1 MIKVLFFG
9 PVAQRTG
16 CRELTVEHRPGL
28 RLKDLHDELAARY
41 ADAFAIVC
49 FVGVDGAQA
58 HDMTQP
64 LADGSEV
71 AFMAKFSGG

>member
-9 PVAQRTG
+9 PVAERAG
-16 CRELTVEHRPGL
+16 CRSLDVPHRAGL
-28 RLKDLHDELAARY
+28 RLQQLRDELAAQY
-41 ADAFAIVC
+41 AEALALVC
-49 FVGVDGAQA
+49 FVAVNGAQV
-58 HDMTQP
+58 HDLALP

>member
-9 PVAQRTG
+9 PVAEQIGQRSVEMEYRQG
-16 CRELTVEHRPGL
+16 LSLRELRET
-28 RLKDLHDELAARY
+28 LAARHPQ
-41 ADAFAIVC
+41 AFAMVA
-49 FVGVDGAQA
+49 FAAVNGAQA
-58 HDMTQP
+58 RDADRL

>member
-9 PVAQRTG
+9 PVAQRAG
-16 CRELTVEHRPGL
+16 CRELAVEHRAGL
-28 RLKDLHDELAARY
+28 RLQDLRDELAARY

-49 FVGVDGAQA
+49 FVAVDGAQA
-58 HDMTQP
+58 HDTAQP

>member
-9 PVAQRTG
+9 PVAQRAG
-16 CRELTVEHRPGL
+16 CRELAIGYRAGL
-28 RLKDLHDELAARY
+28 RLQDLRDELAAHY

-49 FVGVDGAQA
+49 FTAVDGAQA
-58 HDMTQP
+58 HDPTQP

>member
-9 PVAQRTG
+9 PVAEHAG
-16 CRELTVEHRPGL
+16 CNSLAVEYRAGL
-28 RLKDLHDELAARY
+28 RLQDLRDELAVQY
-41 ADAFAIVC
+41 APAFALVC
-49 FVGVDGAQA
+49 FVAVNGAQV
-58 HDMTQP
+58 HDLSQT